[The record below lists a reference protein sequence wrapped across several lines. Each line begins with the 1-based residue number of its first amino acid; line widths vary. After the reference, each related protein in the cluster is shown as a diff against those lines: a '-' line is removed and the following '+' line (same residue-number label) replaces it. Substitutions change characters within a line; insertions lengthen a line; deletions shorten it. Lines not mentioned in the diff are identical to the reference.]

1 MNPAKSLNPEIT
13 AVLYLPPHQGRQPFA
28 IVEPPTQ
35 PTQPTIKVPKL
46 SLKYLWPE
54 DFLLH
59 GFVDGPVR
67 SPASVIDI

>member
-1 MNPAKSLNPEIT
+1 VNPAKSLNPEIT

-28 IVEPPTQ
+28 IVEP